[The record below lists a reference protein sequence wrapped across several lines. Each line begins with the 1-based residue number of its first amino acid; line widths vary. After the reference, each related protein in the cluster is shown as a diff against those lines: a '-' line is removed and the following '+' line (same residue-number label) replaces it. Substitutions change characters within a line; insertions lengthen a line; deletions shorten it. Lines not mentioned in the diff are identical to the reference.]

1 MKKFILYSFIIAFF
15 LAYNSWSTIYTGVY
29 NFIFA
34 FITTFIN
41 FYIFQKV
48 LTFVGN
54 FLYGVD
60 VEIDRFLIKKEI
72 RKYSHI
78 KKDFIDKAKI
88 LPLDYI
94 LTIIFGF
101 ITFGLVFPIVVSL
114 KFNVIETKRYGK
126 SKEFEVTYSE
136 KIKIIFY
143 SIMFLWMIFAAIKGL
158 NINPILEVYITY
170 TYRFLTMLTWS
181 IITPF
186 NLLLSYIVVK
196 KCGYSFMHVS
206 PGDIMLFSKT
216 GYYKALIIAIMFLPI
231 FGLLL
236 DPLGLFLLT
245 IIVMSIVWLREK
257 FKETV
262 G

>member
-1 MKKFILYSFIIAFF
+1 M
-15 LAYNSWSTIYTGVY
+15 
-29 NFIFA
+29 
-34 FITTFIN
+34 
-41 FYIFQKV
+41 
-48 LTFVGN
+48 FVGN
-54 FLYGVD
+54 FLYGID

-78 KKDFIDKAKI
+78 KKDFVEKI
-88 LPLDYI
+88 RVLPLDYI
-94 LTIIFGF
+94 LTTIFG
-101 ITFGLVFPIVVSL
+101 IVTSGLVFPILLSL
-114 KFNVIETKRYGK
+114 KFNIIETKRYGK
-126 SKEFEVTYSE
+126 SKGFEVTYSE

-143 SIMFLWMIFAAIKGL
+143 SIMLLWMFFATIKGL
-158 NINPILEVYITY
+158 NINPILEAYIIY

-196 KCGYSFMHVS
+196 KYGYSFMQVS
-206 PGDIMLFSKT
+206 PGDTIIFSKT
-216 GYYKALIIAIMFLPI
+216 SYYKALVIAIMFLPI

-236 DPLGLFLLT
+236 DPIGLLLLT
-245 IIVMSIVWLREK
+245 IIIMSIVWLREK